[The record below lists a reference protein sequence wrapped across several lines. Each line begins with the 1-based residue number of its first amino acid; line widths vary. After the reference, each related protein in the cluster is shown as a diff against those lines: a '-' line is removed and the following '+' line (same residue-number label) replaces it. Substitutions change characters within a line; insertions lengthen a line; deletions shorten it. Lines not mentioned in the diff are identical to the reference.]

1 MDYVYDIVLNFQNK
15 YYDFYEW
22 LPQDKIININKIII
36 YKISSDN
43 YLDIKN
49 NNILIDKNS
58 LPKQNKMFLITSG
71 DEVMGILLNNRGEVI
86 KKSSLLFDEADDILK
101 KKHNMKKIVLKYT
114 IIKKQKPV
122 YKSRIKEEK
131 LAFVKD
137 YLKNINKEADEY
149 ILKYLYYD
157 IYNVMESDLEKKY
170 QKLLSIVETNT
181 DRLYSLIDELG
192 IKKIH

>member
-157 IYNVMESDLEKKY
+157 IYNVMESDLEKIY

>member
-22 LPQDKIININKIII
+22 LSKDRVINIAKIII
-36 YKISSDN
+36 YKISNES

-49 NNILIDKNS
+49 NDVLIDKNS
-58 LPKQNKMFLITSG
+58 LPKQNKMFLLTSG
-71 DEVMGILLNNRGEVI
+71 SEVMGIFLNNRGKVI
-86 KKSSLLFDEADDILK
+86 KKSGLLFDEADDILK
-101 KKHNMKKIVLKYT
+101 KKLNMKKIALKYT
-114 IIKKQKPV
+114 IIKKQAVV

-131 LAFVKD
+131 LDIIKKYF
-137 YLKNINKEADEY
+137 KNIDKEKDEY

-157 IYNVMESDLEKKY
+157 IYNTNESDLEKIYK
-170 QKLLSIVETNT
+170 KLTSIIETNT